1 MKVLLVKRL
10 DSSFYA
16 FKLTLER
23 FISSYEKFIKM
34 FDQGIIYLS
43 KKYNDKMF
51 DLLDNDNIEGIMNL
65 VEEEKIRA
73 YKVDEFNKAF
83 LTDLNN
89 DLKILNEIKNS
100 GKM

>member
-43 KKYNDKMF
+43 KS
-51 DLLDNDNIEGIMNL
+51 IM
-65 VEEEKIRA
+65 IR
-73 YKVDEFNKAF
+73 YLIF
-83 LTDLNN
+83 
-89 DLKILNEIKNS
+89 
-100 GKM
+100 